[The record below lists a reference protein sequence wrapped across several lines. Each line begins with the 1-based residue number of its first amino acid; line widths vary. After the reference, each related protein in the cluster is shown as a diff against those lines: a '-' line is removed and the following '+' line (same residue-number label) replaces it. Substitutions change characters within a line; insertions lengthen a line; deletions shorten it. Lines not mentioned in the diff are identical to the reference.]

1 MMVAKKIRPAAP
13 APEEN
18 AAGPRAAPRAH
29 SVLIVDDENGAR
41 DLMARWLESGGYSVT
56 TAASA
61 EEALGCLQDNPSAV
75 ALCDIRMPG
84 RDGVWLAERIR
95 QQYPETAVIMAT
107 GVQDVGP
114 AVRTLRRGVIDY
126 LTKPFGRE
134 RLREAV
140 TRGLEFH
147 QSAWDARLWRESLEQ
162 EMAIRK
168 SRLINAVTA
177 IAIEGDEAVD
187 AMLSMLTLTDREA
200 YSHGYRVAALSVSIA
215 RTLGVLGNEL
225 DTIEHGGLLHDVGK
239 LAIPEAILRKPAP
252 LTGEEQALVR
262 CHPTFGSELIAQ
274 VPFLREA
281 VPIVRDAH
289 ERMDG
294 LGFPRGIRAAEVS
307 LGARIVCVADAYDT
321 MTRPRVFRD
330 AIGPREALL
339 EVERCSGSQFD
350 PAVVDAFRR
359 VLEAL

>member
-1 MMVAKKIRPAAP
+1 MVQNATMGSD
-13 APEEN
+13 APE
-18 AAGPRAAPRAH
+18 ARSTDIKQATPARR
-29 SVLIVDDENGAR
+29 VLIVDDENGAR
-41 DLMARWLESGGYSVT
+41 DLMSRWLESGGYSVT

-61 EEALGCLQDNPSAV
+61 EEALGRLNEQPAAV

-95 QQYPETAVIMAT
+95 QQFPETAVIMAT
-107 GVQDVGP
+107 GVHDADA
-114 AVRTLRRGVIDY
+114 AVQSLRRGVIDY
-126 LTKPFGRE
+126 LTKPFGKQ

-147 QSAWDARLWRESLEQ
+147 HSAWDARLWRESLEQ
-162 EMAIRK
+162 EMAIRRA
-168 SRLINAVTA
+168 RLINAVSGSS
-177 IAIEGDEAVD
+177 IEGDEAVD

-200 YSHGYRVAALSVSIA
+200 YAHAYRVAALSVSIG
-215 RTLGVLGNEL
+215 RTLGVPEAEL
-225 DTIEHGGLLHDVGK
+225 ATIEHAGLLHDIGK

-252 LTGEEQALVR
+252 LTAEEQALVR
-262 CHPTFGSELIAQ
+262 CHPTLATELIGH
-274 VPFLREA
+274 VPYLEHA
-281 VPIVRDAH
+281 VPLVRDAH

-294 LGFPRGIRAAEVS
+294 RGFPRGIHAAEAP

-350 PAVVDAFRR
+350 PVVVSAFRR
-359 VLEAL
+359 VLDAL

>member
-1 MMVAKKIRPAAP
+1 MVQKKTPSAEARHTP
-13 APEEN
+13 APTRR
-18 AAGPRAAPRAH
+18 AGARPQ

-61 EEALGCLQDNPSAV
+61 EEALGRLQDQPSAV

-84 RDGVWLAERIR
+84 HDGLWLAEKIR
-95 QQYPETAVIMAT
+95 QQFPETAVIMAT

-114 AVRTLRRGVIDY
+114 AVQTLRQGVIDY

-147 QSAWDARLWRESLEQ
+147 HSAWDARLWRESLEQ
-162 EMAIRK
+162 ELAVRR
-168 SRLINAVTA
+168 SRLSNAVTA
-177 IAIEGDEAVD
+177 ITVDGDDAVD

-200 YSHGYRVAALSVSIA
+200 YAHGYRVAALSVSMA
-215 RTLGVLGNEL
+215 RILGISGQDLS
-225 DTIEHGGLLHDVGK
+225 TIEHGGLLHDVGK

-252 LTGEEQALVR
+252 LTGEEQTLVR
-262 CHPTFGSELIAQ
+262 CHPTLGSELIAR
-274 VPFLREA
+274 VPYLRHA

-294 LGFPRGIRAAEVS
+294 LGYPRGIHASEVS

-321 MTRPRVFRD
+321 MSRPRVFRD
-330 AIGPREALL
+330 AIGPAEALL
-339 EVERCSGSQFD
+339 EVQRCSGSQFD
-350 PAVVDAFRR
+350 PVVVDAFRR
-359 VLEAL
+359 VLDAL

>member
-1 MMVAKKIRPAAP
+1 MVQKKTPSVEARHTP
-13 APEEN
+13 APTRR
-18 AAGPRAAPRAH
+18 AGARAH

-61 EEALGCLQDNPSAV
+61 EEALGRLQDQPSAV

-84 RDGVWLAERIR
+84 HDGLWLAEKIR
-95 QQYPETAVIMAT
+95 QQFPETAVIMAT

-114 AVRTLRRGVIDY
+114 AVQTLRQGVIDY

-147 QSAWDARLWRESLEQ
+147 HSAWDARLWRESLEQ
-162 EMAIRK
+162 ELAVRR
-168 SRLINAVTA
+168 SRLSNAVTA
-177 IAIEGDEAVD
+177 ITVDGDDAVD

-200 YSHGYRVAALSVSIA
+200 YAHGYRVAALSVSMA
-215 RTLGVLGNEL
+215 RILGISGQDLS
-225 DTIEHGGLLHDVGK
+225 TIEHGGLLHDVGK

-252 LTGEEQALVR
+252 LTGEEQTLVR
-262 CHPTFGSELIAQ
+262 CHPTLGSELIAR
-274 VPFLREA
+274 VPYLRHA

-294 LGFPRGIRAAEVS
+294 LGYPRGIHASEVS

-321 MTRPRVFRD
+321 MSRPRVFRD
-330 AIGPREALL
+330 AIGPAEALL
-339 EVERCSGSQFD
+339 EVQRCSGSQFD
-350 PAVVDAFRR
+350 PVVVDAFRR
-359 VLEAL
+359 VLDAL